1 MVSMMASTLAAHP
14 CPFQLKR
21 IRMINV
27 LIVDDNKFITQAMQN
42 ILEELDFNVV
52 GVAHDGLQGI
62 ERFMEVWPDVTLL
75 DITMPNMDGVECLSK
90 IIEMNSTAR
99 VVMLSAVQDQN
110 TISKCLAS
118 GASGFLQKPIRKG
131 NAEDLD
137 RLSQALEQATGK
149 TA

>member
-1 MVSMMASTLAAHP
+1 MT
-14 CPFQLKR
+14 
-21 IRMINV
+21 NV
-27 LIVDDNKFITQAMQN
+27 LIVDDNKFITHAMQN
-42 ILEELDFNVV
+42 ILEELNFHVV

-62 ERFMEVWPDVTLL
+62 ERYMEFWPDLTLL

-90 IIEMNSTAR
+90 ILEMNSTAR

-131 NAEDLD
+131 NAADLE
-137 RLSQALEQATGK
+137 RLSQTLEHAIGK
-149 TA
+149 PV